1 MIFKTKYARI
11 LGTNSKKPITSV
23 INPGVSKKHPDIKI
37 KIPLIKGLKGFPIF
51 PLNWFFNSNMT
62 PSPCFLTVKA
72 PSTAVKKIKKTV
84 IGSPNIWFILINTT
98 ISRIG
103 TNRNKKKN
111 FI

>member
-51 PLNWFFNSNMT
+51 PLNWFFNSINVGKKFHQKNYT
-62 PSPCFLTVKA
+62 ITFL
-72 PSTAVKKIKKTV
+72 
-84 IGSPNIWFILINTT
+84 
-98 ISRIG
+98 
-103 TNRNKKKN
+103 
-111 FI
+111 